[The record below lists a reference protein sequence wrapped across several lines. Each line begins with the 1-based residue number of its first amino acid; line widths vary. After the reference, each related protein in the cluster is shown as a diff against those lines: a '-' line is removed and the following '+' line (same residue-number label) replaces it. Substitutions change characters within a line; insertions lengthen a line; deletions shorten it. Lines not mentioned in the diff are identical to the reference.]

1 METPKGSGTAAQRE
15 DQDLDRLP
23 VAAPPPSSADV
34 SPSASGAANRQV
46 YAEDALIVS
55 GRRGDLAVPFPNA
68 VAPSW
73 EERLLADVRAKRS
86 VADRLRLAF
95 SDRLNLRAER
105 DLSFPS
111 RQNVVNEFREGFLS
125 WEPMDGFYIDAG
137 RINLKSGAALGF
149 NPTDFFKTRAVI
161 EPLSVDPSVLR
172 EDRLGTFMLQAQTI
186 GRGSALT
193 VAFAPWLARPEH
205 AAPSGFDGSPG
216 RTNAH
221 TRLLIKGSIEL
232 SGDFSPELLFYRE
245 GGQNKFGANLSE
257 TIGQRVVAYA
267 EWAGGKRFNLAE
279 AALSYG
285 EENGAVPSGSKGILP
300 DGSGLRWRNDL
311 SIGASYT
318 AGRKMTFNLEYHF
331 HQAGFSGRNWSNWFR
346 AGQNQPA
353 ASVAVGELWFVRAY
367 AQDEEEPM
375 ARQAVFLRMDWVD
388 AFVSDL
394 EITGLVN
401 TDVYDGSSLVQL
413 GGDYYLSS
421 EWTVGMQASANL
433 GSKRSD
439 FGSLPQA
446 AGILFKIRRYF

>member
-1 METPKGSGTAAQRE
+1 
-15 DQDLDRLP
+15 
-23 VAAPPPSSADV
+23 
-34 SPSASGAANRQV
+34 
-46 YAEDALIVS
+46 
-55 GRRGDLAVPFPNA
+55 
-68 VAPSW
+68 
-73 EERLLADVRAKRS
+73 
-86 VADRLRLAF
+86 
-95 SDRLNLRAER
+95 
-105 DLSFPS
+105 
-111 RQNVVNEFREGFLS
+111 
-125 WEPMDGFYIDAG
+125 
-137 RINLKSGAALGF
+137 
-149 NPTDFFKTRAVI
+149 
-161 EPLSVDPSVLR
+161 
-172 EDRLGTFMLQAQTI
+172 
-186 GRGSALT
+186 
-193 VAFAPWLARPEH
+193 
-205 AAPSGFDGSPG
+205 
-216 RTNAH
+216 
-221 TRLLIKGSIEL
+221 
-232 SGDFSPELLFYRE
+232 
-245 GGQNKFGANLSE
+245 
-257 TIGQRVVAYA
+257 VVAYA